1 MLQKD
6 PPAITDRHIFQM
18 LINGNRIA
26 HALDF
31 KEKVET
37 KGKNLDLLSYGSLIQ
52 YLGNNSQIGS
62 AIAML
67 KECKKIHGSPPGE
80 HCLKQI
86 RIKCRQQGLEDKLEL
101 EQLIGK
107 DPLHWIKKGENEL
120 KREYSKKGRRQ
131 VQHAANKLLHI

>member
-6 PPAITDRHIFQM
+6 PLASTDRHIFQM
-18 LINGNRIA
+18 LINGNRIS

-31 KEKVET
+31 KEKVER
-37 KGKNLDLLSYGSLIQ
+37 KGKYLDLLSYGSLIQ

-62 AIAML
+62 AITML
-67 KECKKIHGSPPGE
+67 KECKKLHGSPPGE

-86 RIKCRQQGLEDKLEL
+86 RIKCRQQGLEEKLDL

-131 VQHAANKLLHI
+131 VQHARGM